1 MVERCPRPE
10 RKLMR
15 VLIIDDEE
23 DVRRIAYLSLVNVGK
38 MDVEQ
43 ASSAT
48 EGLEKALVF
57 QPDVILLDVMMP
69 EMDGPAT
76 LAKLKSD
83 ERTATIPVIFV
94 TARAMKTEIE
104 TFLELGAKGVLTKP
118 FSAMT
123 LPDEVRKALE

>member
-1 MVERCPRPE
+1 
-10 RKLMR
+10 MR